1 MMKKILAL
9 SLCLAMLIGILAGC
23 GGLSGNDKGAY
34 IPVSLNAETFD
45 FDPANAYHNTDSVN
59 VLGLIYEPLFTLDSN
74 GKIKPALASGYNTY
88 TDDEGVHMDIT
99 IRSTCWSDGT
109 ALTANDIVFAWTRLL
124 EPNNRFP
131 AASLLFDIK
140 NARAYNRGM
149 STDLYIEAIEQQ
161 KIRLTFEGPI
171 DENAFLLNL
180 TNVATAP
187 LYEYSIQNNPDW
199 AKTNSDL
206 LTNGPFKLVS
216 IEYEDDL
223 DENEFS
229 FTVNDDYIF
238 DSNGNRILN
247 EDGTPKSGKSTAK
260 RIRTFVLER
269 NSYYYRD
276 TERDSLDKY
285 VTPYRLLVDC
295 TKSAE
300 EILQEYQ
307 NDKLFYIGTIPLSLR
322 KDSYVSKYASVK
334 YAISTFVCYLNENAE
349 INGTELFADA
359 HVRRALSLAIDREA
373 IANEIVFADAATALV
388 GYGVFEKGTSGSF
401 RENGGDLIAKNAKLE
416 EANAELEKVEIPGFR
431 ASKYSFT
438 IKVASHDEVH
448 VRMAEMIADAWNE
461 LGFFVTVQ
469 KMYTIENN
477 DYVDQDGKETKK
489 TNVCDDLMEEAI
501 QRGNFEVAVLD
512 YNAYASSAYAMLS
525 SFAVGFA
532 GGSERGESGEY
543 NQITHVTGYNSEE
556 YNNLME
562 AVYLIPYFSQLD
574 PDPDPKI
581 FTNPDKNP
589 YLGLGY
595 ETYAD
600 YIRAYKSATK
610 IYAAYQINPTDNTGD
625 WEGQK
630 AVLLHAAEEL
640 LMQDLP
646 VIPVVFNKQ
655 AVLTSKKLSKV
666 SANYYIPSVF
676 TKAKLKDYKNYIYV
690 FYNFPK
696 SVDWDNYGLKEE
708 PKKTK

>member
-9 SLCLAMLIGILAGC
+9 SLCFAMLVGILAGC

-45 FDPANAYHNTDSVN
+45 FDPANAYHNTDSIN

-74 GKIKPALASGYNTY
+74 GKIKPALAKSYKTY

-99 IRSTCWSDGT
+99 IKTTCWSDGT
-109 ALTANDIVFAWTRLL
+109 ALTASDIVFAWTRLL
-124 EPNNRFP
+124 EPSNRFP

-161 KIRLTFEGPI
+161 KIRLTFEGAI
-171 DENAFLLNL
+171 DEDAFLLNL
-180 TNVATAP
+180 TNVATVP
-187 LYEYSIQNNPDW
+187 LYEYAVQTSPDW
-199 AKTNSDL
+199 AKSNSDL

-229 FTVNDDYIF
+229 FTVTDDYIF
-238 DSNGNRILN
+238 DSKGNRILN
-247 EDGTPKSGKSTAK
+247 DDGTPKTAKSTAK

-276 TERDSLDKY
+276 TERDDLDKY

-295 TKSAE
+295 TKTAE

-307 NDKLFYIGTIPLSLR
+307 DNKLFYIGTVPLSLR
-322 KDSYVSKYASVK
+322 NDSYVTKNAKVTD
-334 YAISTFVCYLNENAE
+334 ALSTFVCYLNENAE
-349 INGTELFADA
+349 IGGTALFADA

-373 IANEIVFADAATALV
+373 IANEIVFAEAATAFV
-388 GYGVFEKGTSGSF
+388 CPGIFEKGISGSF
-401 RENGGDLIAKNAKLE
+401 RKNGGELLSKKANLE
-416 EANAELEKVEIPGFR
+416 EANAELQKVEIPGFR

-438 IKVASHDEVH
+438 IKVAGHDEVH
-448 VRMAEMIADAWNE
+448 ARMAEMIAEAWNE

-469 KMYTIENN
+469 KVYTIENN
-477 DYVDQDGKETKK
+477 DYIDQDGKETKK

-501 QRGNFEVAVLD
+501 QRGNFEAIVFD
-512 YNAYASSAYAMLS
+512 YNAYAASAYAMLS
-525 SFAVGFA
+525 SFATGFA
-532 GGSERGESGEY
+532 GGSERGDDGEY
-543 NQITHVTGYNSEE
+543 TQISHITGYNSTE

-562 AVYLIPYFSQLD
+562 AIYLLPYFAQLN
-574 PDPDPKI
+574 PDPDPKV

-589 YLGLGY
+589 YLGLGF

-600 YIRAYKSATK
+600 YIRAYRSANK
-610 IYAAYQINPTDNTGD
+610 IYAAYQITPSENSKD

-630 AVLLHAAEEL
+630 ATLLHAAEEL
-640 LMQDLP
+640 LLEDLP
-646 VIPVVFNKQ
+646 VIPIVFNKQ
-655 AVLTSKKLSKV
+655 AVLTSKKLSSV
-666 SANYYIPSVF
+666 SKNYYIPSIF
-676 TKAKLKDYKNYIYV
+676 TKTKLKDYKKYIYV

-696 SVDWDNYGLKEE
+696 SVEWDNYGLKEE